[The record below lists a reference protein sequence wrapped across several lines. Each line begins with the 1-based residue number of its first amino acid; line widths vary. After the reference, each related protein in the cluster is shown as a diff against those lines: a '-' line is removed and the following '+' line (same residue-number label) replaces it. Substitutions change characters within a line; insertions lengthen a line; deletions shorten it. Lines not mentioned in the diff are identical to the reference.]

1 MNTTITIE
9 IGLKADDETD
19 AEIIAQTI
27 REVGLKGL
35 ADNTRSN
42 KITSSQITVKY
53 TTTKVIN

>member
-9 IGLKADDETD
+9 IGLKADDETA
-19 AEIIAQTI
+19 AEVIAQTI

-35 ADNTRSN
+35 TDNSST
-42 KITSSQITVKY
+42 KITGSQITVKY

>member
-9 IGLKADDETD
+9 IGLNADDETD
-19 AEIIAQTI
+19 AEVIAQTI

-53 TTTKVIN
+53 TTTKVFN